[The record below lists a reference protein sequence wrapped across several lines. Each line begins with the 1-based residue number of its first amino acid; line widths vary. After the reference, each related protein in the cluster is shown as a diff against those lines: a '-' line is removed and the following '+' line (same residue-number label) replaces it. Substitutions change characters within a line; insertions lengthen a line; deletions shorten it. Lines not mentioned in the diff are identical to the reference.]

1 MLSDKEKEYLTAAM
15 LALKSGR
22 DSPAHVAVAL
32 SRLSDAGTD
41 VLVDFSTND
50 ILGGPVIVANR
61 QGQRPPPAL
70 SPRQQEVFVLLRTG
84 ASNKEIARRLGISVS
99 TAKDHVHA
107 ILTRLGLERRAQ
119 VAAGH
124 HVSED
129 TL

>member
-1 MLSDKEKEYLTAAM
+1 MLSDKEKEFLTAAIR
-15 LALKSGR
+15 ALQSGR
-22 DSPAHVAVAL
+22 DSPAHAAVAL

-41 VLVDFSTND
+41 VLVDFSTSD
-50 ILGGPVIVANR
+50 TLGAPVIVANR
-61 QGQRPPPAL
+61 QAQRPPQIL
-70 SPRQQEVFVLLRTG
+70 SPRQREVFVLLRAG
-84 ASNKEIARRLGISVS
+84 ASNKEIARRLDISVG